1 MPKQGEQM
9 NTIKQGIVMA
19 VSVFIFSAL
28 FSNFMDGRIDWLLS
42 FGVASGFL
50 LGSVLM
56 YLWQR
61 DGKKQRM

>member
-1 MPKQGEQM
+1 M
-9 NTIKQGIVMA
+9 NTIKLGIVMA
-19 VSVFIFSAL
+19 ASAFIFSAL

>member
-1 MPKQGEQM
+1 
-9 NTIKQGIVMA
+9 
-19 VSVFIFSAL
+19 
-28 FSNFMDGRIDWLLS
+28 MDGRIDWLLS

>member
-1 MPKQGEQM
+1 M
-9 NTIKQGIVMA
+9 NTIKQGILMA
-19 VSVFIFSAL
+19 ASAFIFSAL

-50 LGSVLM
+50 LGSIVM

-61 DGKKQRM
+61 NGEKQRT

>member
-42 FGVASGFL
+42 FSVASGFL

>member
-1 MPKQGEQM
+1 M
-9 NTIKQGIVMA
+9 NTIKQGILMA
-19 VSVFIFSAL
+19 ASVFIFSAL
-28 FSNFMDGRIDWLLS
+28 FSNFMDGRIDWILS

>member
-1 MPKQGEQM
+1 M

>member
-1 MPKQGEQM
+1 M
-9 NTIKQGIVMA
+9 NTIKQGILMA

>member
-1 MPKQGEQM
+1 M

-42 FGVASGFL
+42 FSVASGFL
-50 LGSVLM
+50 LGSILM

>member
-1 MPKQGEQM
+1 M
-9 NTIKQGIVMA
+9 NTIKQGILMA

-42 FGVASGFL
+42 FSVASGFL

-56 YLWQR
+56 YFWQR

>member
-1 MPKQGEQM
+1 M
-9 NTIKQGIVMA
+9 NTIKQGILMA
-19 VSVFIFSAL
+19 ASAFIFLTL
-28 FSNFMDGRIDWLLS
+28 FSNFMDGRIDWISS

-50 LGSVLM
+50 LGSILM

>member
-1 MPKQGEQM
+1 M
-9 NTIKQGIVMA
+9 NTIKQGILMA
-19 VSVFIFSAL
+19 ASAFIFLAL
-28 FSNFMDGRIDWLLS
+28 FSNFMDGRIDWISS

-50 LGSVLM
+50 LGSILM